1 MSQSLVPLVDLYT
14 SPEHGEG
21 IPGEEGELVQTI
33 KPYGV
38 GIDCH
43 SEFIAV
49 CVLVRDHDLLVR
61 RWEKQ
66 FSTAWNDMKDAAHWA
81 RQLVINHS
89 PEPMLSVEKI
99 EFTIES
105 TGCYHL
111 PVIKA
116 FAGTPAVVNP
126 LLASPSRRKTDR
138 LDARLLAYHSITGLW
153 PKSFLA
159 SEDVQEVRVLWRQR
173 ETSQR
178 NRTKCSNQINNVI
191 LRFGHTI
198 GSVNSVSSLT
208 GRAIIEDLCR
218 GIIPNR
224 DNICPLGIPAD
235 VVSPLTFYSPSLLIH
250 FGHAA

>member
-126 LLASPSRRKTDR
+126 LLASSHHRF
-138 LDARLLAYHSITGLW
+138 
-153 PKSFLA
+153 FL
-159 SEDVQEVRVLWRQR
+159 
-173 ETSQR
+173 
-178 NRTKCSNQINNVI
+178 I
-191 LRFGHTI
+191 
-198 GSVNSVSSLT
+198 
-208 GRAIIEDLCR
+208 
-218 GIIPNR
+218 
-224 DNICPLGIPAD
+224 
-235 VVSPLTFYSPSLLIH
+235 
-250 FGHAA
+250 